1 MTTPYTYRQSGST
14 GHEIV
19 NPDGLVIAWTV
30 DVGWAGMITGL
41 LNGAALQPR
50 KEMTMTKDE
59 IKNLV
64 QTLLKHRPDLVI
76 VVTDNEQ
83 EKMTLVTLLKNAGGK
98 VIYQN
103 TTL

>member
-1 MTTPYTYRQSGST
+1 
-14 GHEIV
+14 
-19 NPDGLVIAWTV
+19 
-30 DVGWAGMITGL
+30 
-41 LNGAALQPR
+41 
-50 KEMTMTKDE
+50 MTMTKDE